1 MGEEPGLF
9 WKHTQKQNSDREWG
23 DKHKNELKHC
33 SMTDRKSAILDQ
45 KFATSFA
52 ACFQN
57 ATSLRFLVQ
66 MSSDFTCHIQ
76 THGFSEVIHVFS
88 KFHTVRPYA
97 ATKIRLRFLFFRCPL
112 TTTGIALQS
121 SHSHHICVI
130 GA

>member
-1 MGEEPGLF
+1 
-9 WKHTQKQNSDREWG
+9 
-23 DKHKNELKHC
+23 
-33 SMTDRKSAILDQ
+33 MTDRKSAILDQ
-45 KFATSFA
+45 KFAASFA

-97 ATKIRLRFLFFRCPL
+97 ATEIRLRFLFFDVLSHDHRHCPTEL
-112 TTTGIALQS
+112 TFT
-121 SHSHHICVI
+121 SHMCDW
-130 GA
+130 GMNGMQY

>member
-1 MGEEPGLF
+1 M
-9 WKHTQKQNSDREWG
+9 G
-23 DKHKNELKHC
+23 DKHKYELKHC

-97 ATKIRLRFLFFRCPL
+97 ATEIRFSCFSM
-112 TTTGIALQS
+112 S
-121 SHSHHICVI
+121 SHDHRHCPTELTFTSHMQDWALN
-130 GA
+130 GMQY